1 MGCVPQAKRI
11 ADLILKDLVP
21 NGKGKQLVEVLDFL
35 AARCFGHLPPSHAPL
50 ARKMQ
55 VPSYIGAGGSI
66 NCDHEARM
74 PQKFR
79 DVAHSVDKSS
89 CRESCDNAT
98 RGRRAWPQ
106 LGLRAGLHSKETSRT
121 CNFD

>member
-1 MGCVPQAKRI
+1 MPQAKRI

-55 VPSYIGAGGSI
+55 VPSCFTGAGGSI
-66 NCDHEARM
+66 SCDHEARIS
-74 PQKFR
+74 QR
-79 DVAHSVDKSS
+79 NSRH
-89 CRESCDNAT
+89 CT
-98 RGRRAWPQ
+98 
-106 LGLRAGLHSKETSRT
+106 LH
-121 CNFD
+121 